1 MSAYNALAPWYDRL
15 TLDVPYGDFIV
26 FYEKVLE
33 EYGKTA
39 HSVLDLACGTGT
51 LTIELARRGYE
62 TIGVDMSADMLSEA
76 MDKSL
81 ELEQGQPPL
90 FLQQELTELDLY
102 GTVDCAVSSLDSL
115 NYLPPELLPEV
126 FRRLH
131 LFIAPG
137 GLFIFD
143 INTPARL
150 RSLDGE
156 TFVDETEDVLC
167 LWRAQFDEEEGAL
180 IYGMDIFSR
189 EGDHWLRDGEEHL
202 EYAHEPEMLKKL
214 LSNAGFA
221 DIRLYADGPMHGDG
235 RLFISAMRK

>member
-15 TLDVPYGDFIV
+15 TEDVPYGDFIA
-26 FYEKVLE
+26 FYEKVLA
-33 EYGKTA
+33 A
-39 HSVLDLACGTGT
+39 HGISAQSVLDLACGTGT
-51 LTIELARRGYE
+51 LTLELARRGYE

-90 FLQQELTELDLY
+90 FLQQELTDLDLY

-143 INTPARL
+143 INTPERL

-167 LWRAQFDEEEGAL
+167 LWRAQFDEDEGAL
-180 IYGMDIFSR
+180 VYGMDIFSR
-189 EGDHWLRDGEEHL
+189 EGERWRREGEEHL
-202 EYAHEPEMLKKL
+202 EYAHGPEMLETL
-214 LSNAGFA
+214 LTAAGFT
-221 DIRLYADGPMHGDG
+221 DIRLHTDGPMCGEG
-235 RLFISAMRK
+235 RLFISAVRK

>member
-26 FYEKVLE
+26 FYEKVLA

-90 FLQQELTELDLY
+90 FLQQELTELDLS
-102 GTVDCAVSSLDSL
+102 THASAE
-115 NYLPPELLPEV
+115 N
-126 FRRLH
+126 
-131 LFIAPG
+131 
-137 GLFIFD
+137 
-143 INTPARL
+143 
-150 RSLDGE
+150 
-156 TFVDETEDVLC
+156 
-167 LWRAQFDEEEGAL
+167 
-180 IYGMDIFSR
+180 FSR
-189 EGDHWLRDGEEHL
+189 KSP
-202 EYAHEPEMLKKL
+202 A
-214 LSNAGFA
+214 
-221 DIRLYADGPMHGDG
+221 
-235 RLFISAMRK
+235 